1 MIINRNFFTLIGV
14 IVGIVIIFT
23 GLLSKNNDDP
33 NTIVINNNILKS
45 FYLSNRNLE
54 DPVFIKFDNLNNNQ
68 ILLLKE
74 EFIKKEVLKKE
85 ALTWGLDKV
94 DPLILN
100 RLAQLGEQT
109 IVNNFL
115 ESDFSNDD
123 LVSFYNRNKYLYIEE
138 AKITFTHIFFRKDK
152 IKIFEQLK
160 LFSKNQ
166 DQIFFN
172 NNLSSK
178 VSMFPYQK
186 NYSQKTYSFIT
197 GHFGESTTNNIFLLS
212 PSDDWQ
218 GPIESPY
225 GYHLLKISF
234 LSDEVQK
241 TFEEVKNLVKDRV
254 ITQKQKDNLKLE
266 LEKKISQY
274 KIIER

>member
-123 LVSFYNRNKYLYIEE
+123 LVLFYNRNKYLYIEE

-152 IKIFEQLK
+152 IKQVKSPCFLIKKITHKK
-160 LFSKNQ
+160 LIPTLPVTLEKALQ
-166 DQIFFN
+166 IIFFYFLQAMTGKAQ
-172 NNLSSK
+172 LS
-178 VSMFPYQK
+178 
-186 NYSQKTYSFIT
+186 
-197 GHFGESTTNNIFLLS
+197 
-212 PSDDWQ
+212 
-218 GPIESPY
+218 
-225 GYHLLKISF
+225 HLMA
-234 LSDEVQK
+234 
-241 TFEEVKNLVKDRV
+241 
-254 ITQKQKDNLKLE
+254 
-266 LEKKISQY
+266 
-274 KIIER
+274 IIY